1 VQGVSARRDL
11 LVAQVSAAEGA
22 EEEEEVVVVVAM
34 VVVVVV
40 VVVEEEEEFI
50 DATGKRYRN
59 SLSGGTRRTTTQSIE
74 GFTGWS

>member
-1 VQGVSARRDL
+1 
-11 LVAQVSAAEGA
+11 
-22 EEEEEVVVVVAM
+22 VVVAM

-40 VVVEEEEEFI
+40 VVVEEEEFI